1 MAPRHSH
8 HRKHA
13 AKKAQEDT
21 PSKPPPPPANAKP
34 VAPAA
39 TPYVAPVAG
48 PWSAWTLDSE
58 DRGFY
63 FRNRVTATGQMQWEY
78 ATSTPL
84 QTYAYPQ
91 LTAETPS
98 FYYRPVVNPP
108 MQPAYDYTPRYPVNV
123 SANDA
128 QSSDASM
135 SDATSDSED
144 FDVAAAKLAGFSIP
158 AIIDVDSKKI
168 EMRLPNLRS
177 GDTTFV
183 WDRKHGH
190 SSKTKIY
197 SDTDSRVEEWLRNEF
212 SVY

>member
-13 AKKAQEDT
+13 IKKAQEDT
-21 PSKPPPPPANAKP
+21 PSKPPPPPANPKP
-34 VAPAA
+34 AAPAA

-91 LTAETPS
+91 LTAEPPS

-123 SANDA
+123 AANDV

-212 SVY
+212 SV

>member
-13 AKKAQEDT
+13 VKKAQEDT
-21 PSKPPPPPANAKP
+21 PSQPPPPLANTKPA
-34 VAPAA
+34 APAA
-39 TPYVAPVAG
+39 TPYVALAVG

-91 LTAETPS
+91 LTAEPPS
-98 FYYRPVVNPP
+98 FYYHPVVNPP
-108 MQPAYDYTPRYPVNV
+108 MQPVYDYTPRYPVNV
-123 SANDA
+123 AASDIK
-128 QSSDASM
+128 SSDAS
-135 SDATSDSED
+135 DATSESED

-212 SVY
+212 SV

>member
-1 MAPRHSH
+1 MTPRHSH

-13 AKKAQEDT
+13 ARKAHEDT
-21 PSKPPPPPANAKP
+21 PSKPPPPPPNSKP
-34 VAPAA
+34 AAPAA
-39 TPYVAPVAG
+39 APYVAPAAG
-48 PWSAWTLDSE
+48 PWSAWALDSE
-58 DRGFY
+58 ERGFY
-63 FRNRVTATGQMQWEY
+63 FRNRITASGQMQWEY

-84 QTYAYPQ
+84 HTYTYPQ
-91 LTAETPS
+91 LTAEPPS
-98 FYYRPVVNPP
+98 FYYRPVANPP
-108 MQPAYDYTPRYPVNV
+108 MQPTYDYTPRYPVNI

-128 QSSDASM
+128 KSSDA

-144 FDVAAAKLAGFSIP
+144 FDVTAAKLAGFSIP

-168 EMRLPNLRS
+168 EVRLPNLQS

-183 WDRKHGH
+183 WDRKRGH

-212 SVY
+212 SV